1 LLRENDRLKV
11 YREKRD
17 FSRTPEPAP
26 KSKRKA
32 SRKLGYLI
40 QKHAARRLHYD
51 FRLEHDGA
59 LLSWAVPKGP
69 SYDTADKRLAVRT
82 EDHPIEYGRFEGTIP
97 EGEYGAG
104 TVMLWDRGT
113 WQPEGDVDE
122 ELAKGKLAF
131 KLFGKRL
138 KGRWALVRLR
148 PSKRD
153 KGKEN
158 WLLIKERDELARAEK
173 RPVVERELR
182 SVKSNRTM
190 EEIARGRKVW
200 RSNRA
205 QEKKRTSEPSSTP
218 RRRSKTKAKKKKAR
232 GGEPARLPAFVAPQL
247 ATLVDAPPRGGEWLH
262 EIKCDGYRAIA
273 AVAGDRAKIYTR
285 NGLDW
290 TDRFAPL
297 VEPLKD
303 LPCESALLDGEIAIA
318 DKKGHTNFSALQMA
332 LKEDRAG
339 FGFYAFDLLHLDG
352 TDLRKRPLIERKKLL
367 QTLLSGAPK
376 QGPILYSDHI
386 EGEGDRAF
394 GRACDLK
401 LEGIVSKQANAPY
414 RSGRTKTWLKS
425 KCGMEQEFVVIGWS
439 PSDKTGR
446 PFSSILLGVN
456 EDGELR
462 YAGRVGSGFNE
473 VLLDELAALFKRHE
487 RKTSPAAGVP
497 ASIARR
503 AHCLEPKLV
512 AEIALRGWTHDGL
525 VRQGS
530 FKGLRADKPAR
541 EIVRE
546 TPMAAKKKGKS
557 KKAKVAKAQPT
568 SIGRNGSIEIAGV
581 RITHPDRVL
590 WPGQGVTKRQ
600 LIDYYIRVADRMLPH
615 IAGRP
620 ISLVRCPRGAEKDCF
635 FQKHASPGWPDDF
648 KKIRIREKSGTDNY
662 LYIEDK
668 AGLIAAAQ
676 MGVLELHLWCAKVG
690 DVEKPDRMIFDLD
703 PDEGVGF
710 AEVKKSAV
718 ELHARLKR
726 LGLESFP
733 LATGGKGIHVV
744 VPLKPGHSWDEHR
757 NFAEAI
763 ARLMAEEEPD
773 RFVATM
779 SKAKR
784 RGKIFV
790 DYLRNQRG
798 ATAIAPFSSRAR
810 KGAPLAWPVSWSQ
823 LSRLRNAQ
831 PAGIGRIPRGTSD
844 PWRGYFALRQAMPD
858 MGTRRR
864 KRTR

>member
-1 LLRENDRLKV
+1 MLRDSGRLKE
-11 YREKRD
+11 YLAKRD

-26 KSKRKA
+26 KAKRKA
-32 SRKLGYLI
+32 GRKLGYLI
-40 QKHAARRLHYD
+40 QKHAARRLHFD

-82 EDHPIEYGRFEGTIP
+82 EDHPIEYGKFEGTIP

-104 TVMLWDRGT
+104 TVMLWDTGT
-113 WQPEGDVDE
+113 WQPDGDVDE
-122 ELAKGKLAF
+122 GLAKGKLAF

-138 KGRWALVRLR
+138 KGKWALVRLR
-148 PSKRD
+148 ASRRD

-173 RPVVERELR
+173 RPVVEREKR

-205 QEKKRTSEPSSTP
+205 HEKKQTSEAPAKIP
-218 RRRSKTKAKKKKAR
+218 GRSKTNAIRKMAAD
-232 GGEPARLPAFVAPQL
+232 GDPARLPAFVPPQL
-247 ATLVDAPPRGGEWLH
+247 ATLVDAPPPGREWLH
-262 EIKCDGYRAIA
+262 EIKYDGYRAIA
-273 AVAGDRAKIYTR
+273 ALAGGRAKIYTR

-290 TDRFAPL
+290 TDRFEPLVAPL
-297 VEPLKD
+297 AD

-318 DKKGHTNFSALQMA
+318 DKKGHTSFSALQVA
-332 LKEDRAG
+332 LKEDRGG
-339 FGFYAFDLLHLDG
+339 FGYYIFDLLHLDG
-352 TDLRKRPLIERKKLL
+352 KDLRKQPLIERKKLL
-367 QTLLSGAPK
+367 QTLLNGVPK
-376 QGPILYSDHI
+376 QGPLLYSDHI
-386 EGEGDRAF
+386 EGDGDRAF
-394 GRACDLK
+394 GHACDLK
-401 LEGIVSKQANAPY
+401 LEGIVSKQANASY
-414 RSGRTKTWLKS
+414 RSGRTKNWLKS

-473 VLLDELAALFKRHE
+473 ELLDELAAQFNRHA
-487 RKTSPAAGVP
+487 RKTSPAEGVP
-497 ASIARR
+497 ASIARG
-503 AHCLEPKLV
+503 AHFLEPKLV

-541 EIVRE
+541 EIVWE
-546 TPMAAKKKGKS
+546 TPMSGKKNGKAR
-557 KKAKVAKAQPT
+557 KAKVAKAQPT
-568 SIGRNGSIEIAGV
+568 LIGSDGSIEVEGV

-590 WPGQGVTKRQ
+590 YPGQGITKQQ
-600 LIDYYIRVADRMLPH
+600 LIDYYLKVADRMLPH

-635 FQKHASPGWPDDF
+635 FQKHASPGWPDEF

-668 AGLIAAAQ
+668 AGLVAAAQ
-676 MGVLELHLWCAKVG
+676 MGVLELHLWCAKTD

-718 ELHARLKR
+718 ELRSRLKK

-744 VPLKPGHSWDEHR
+744 VPLRPDHSWDEHR

-784 RGKIFV
+784 RGKIFI

-810 KGAPLAWPVSWSQ
+810 KGAPVAWPISWPQ
-823 LSRLRNAQ
+823 LARLRDAR
-831 PAGIGRIPRGTSD
+831 PAGIGRVPRATGD
-844 PWRGYFALRQAMPD
+844 PWPGYFRLKQGPPRA
-858 MGTRRR
+858 
-864 KRTR
+864 

>member
-1 LLRENDRLKV
+1 MLRDSDRLKT

-26 KSKRKA
+26 QAKRKA
-32 SRKLGYLI
+32 GRKLGYLI

-82 EDHPIEYGRFEGTIP
+82 EDHPIEYGKFEGTIP

-104 TVMLWDRGT
+104 TVMLWDTGT
-113 WQPEGDVDE
+113 WQPDGDVDDG
-122 ELAKGKLAF
+122 LAKGKLAF
-131 KLFGKRL
+131 RLFGKRL
-138 KGRWALVRLR
+138 QGKWALVRLR
-148 PSKRD
+148 ASKRD
-153 KGKEN
+153 KGREN

-173 RPVVERELR
+173 RPVVEREKR

-200 RSNRA
+200 HSHA
-205 QEKKRTSEPSSTP
+205 AESKRTSETPATPP
-218 RRRSKTKAKKKKAR
+218 RRSRAKAKKKNKA
-232 GGEPARLPAFVAPQL
+232 GEGVAARLPAFIAPQL
-247 ATLVDAPPRGGEWLH
+247 ATLIDAPPQGRDWLH
-262 EIKCDGYRAIA
+262 EIKYDGYRAIA
-273 AVAGDRAKIYTR
+273 AVAGGRAKIYTR

-297 VEPLKD
+297 VDPLTN
-303 LPCESALLDGEIAIA
+303 LPCEHALFDGEIAIA
-318 DKKGHTNFSALQMA
+318 DREGHTNFSALQIA
-332 LKEDRAG
+332 LKEDGGG
-339 FGFYAFDLLHLDG
+339 FGYYLFDLLALDG
-352 TDLRKRPLIERKKLL
+352 QDLRKRPLVERKDLLKKLL
-367 QTLLSGAPK
+367 NGVPK
-376 QGPILYSDHI
+376 QGPLLYSDHI
-386 EGEGDRAF
+386 EGDGARAF
-394 GRACDLK
+394 GHACDLK

-414 RSGRTKTWLKS
+414 RSGRTKSWLKS

-439 PSDKTGR
+439 PSDKVGR

-462 YAGRVGSGFNE
+462 YAGRVGSGFNDE
-473 VLLDELAALFKRHE
+473 LLDDLAAQFKRHA
-487 RKTSPAAGVP
+487 RKTPAARGVP
-497 ASIARR
+497 PSIARR
-503 AHCLEPKLV
+503 ARFLDPQLV
-512 AEIALRGWTHDGL
+512 AEIAMRGWTGDGL

-546 TPMAAKKKGKS
+546 APMGRKKVTKS
-557 KKAKVAKAQPT
+557 KAKKAKVKNAQPT
-568 SIGRNGSIEIAGV
+568 HISGDGSIDIEGV

-590 WPGQGVTKRQ
+590 YPGQGITKRQ
-600 LIDYYIRVADRMLPH
+600 LIEYYLKVADRMLPH
-615 IAGRP
+615 IVGRP

-648 KKIRIREKSGTDNY
+648 RKIRIREKSGTDDY
-662 LYIEDK
+662 LYIENK
-668 AGLIAAAQ
+668 AGLVAAVQ
-676 MGVLELHLWCAKVG
+676 MGVLELHLWCAKIG
-690 DVEKPDRMIFDLD
+690 DVERPDRVIFDLD
-703 PDEGVGF
+703 PDEAVSF
-710 AEVKKSAV
+710 AEVKTAAN
-718 ELHARLKR
+718 ELRKR
-726 LGLESFP
+726 LVGLGLKSFP

-810 KGAPLAWPVSWSQ
+810 IGAPVAWPISWKQ
-823 LSRLRNAQ
+823 LAALKDAQ
-831 PAGIGRIPRGTSD
+831 PAHIDEFSMSRIDPWKGYFQVTQKLPRGK
-844 PWRGYFALRQAMPD
+844 AA
-858 MGTRRR
+858 
-864 KRTR
+864 